1 MEAPTDVGPSSSTAR
16 PPSVDDPLPGLD
28 LVEVGAVSST
38 PSEVDVPVAASEL
51 VARLSTITV
60 GSDLDAGVSAL
71 EDVRRLES
79 WVASTKYRI
88 LRETD
93 HAAQCS
99 HARWID
105 GHPQRAFDDDVAPG
119 LSHAARLAV
128 GERSAI
134 AEIACALH
142 VSESAAH
149 LLLDQAEL
157 LAEHLT
163 RTAATLRAGSITAR
177 AAQLI
182 AQETADYVG
191 ALPAVTDEAAE
202 DRLRSAID
210 ITEDA
215 LLEAASSGMTPAR
228 LGVRARQVKE
238 RCHPST
244 FEERECAAR
253 AERFVRITPD
263 RDGMAR
269 LTALLPGAVAFTI
282 DGRLSSIARSLR
294 EAERSEATVDS
305 SFGASS
311 ADYADAGR
319 APGGR
324 QAPRTVTQ
332 MRADVLA
339 DLLRGLIP
347 DNPGQTTTVDAAGP
361 GRDRHRRGDGS
372 HRDATD
378 DPVPQVLLTMSA
390 ETFLGG
396 EDPAHLGAFGP
407 IAAADARVLAT
418 AATSFLLGI
427 TAGHGATP
435 DGPSGG
441 GRMMPVLVTNGAQY
455 RIPAALRRALA
466 VRDGTCRFPGC
477 GRSAARCDID
487 HVTAWADGGSS
498 EPGNLAHLC
507 RKHHVLKH
515 HSGWSVDPGSSAGVP
530 PRTAPDTA
538 ARLVWTSPSGRRYP
552 TEPDDPPPF

>member
-1 MEAPTDVGPSSSTAR
+1 MEAPTDARPSSSTAR
-16 PPSVDDPLPGLD
+16 PPFVNHPLPGLD
-28 LVEVGAVSST
+28 LIEVGAVSSM
-38 PSEVDVPVAASEL
+38 PREPDAPVSATEL
-51 VARLSTITV
+51 VGRLSTITV

-79 WVASTKYRI
+79 WVASTKYR
-88 LRETD
+88 LARETD
-93 HAAQCS
+93 HAAQRS
-99 HARWID
+99 HAEWID
-105 GHPQRAFDDDVAPG
+105 AHPQRAFDDDVAPG
-119 LSHAARLAV
+119 LSRVARLAV

-149 LLLDQAEL
+149 GLLDEAEL

-163 RTAATLRAGSITAR
+163 RTAAALSGGSITAR

-191 ALPAVTDEAAE
+191 ALPAVTDEAAK

-210 ITEDA
+210 VTEA
-215 LLEAASSGMTPAR
+215 VLLEAAACGMTPAR

-253 AERFVRITPD
+253 AERFVRISPD
-263 RDGMAR
+263 QDGMAR
-269 LTALLPGAVAFTI
+269 LTALLPAAVAFTI

-294 EAERSEATVDS
+294 EAERSRETVHSS
-305 SFGASS
+305 SFGASWS
-311 ADYADAGR
+311 DDADVGR
-319 APGGR
+319 ARDKR

-332 MRADVLA
+332 LRADVLA
-339 DLLRGLIP
+339 DLLSGLTPDDPGHVTAGGAAERAGDRRRG
-347 DNPGQTTTVDAAGP
+347 AAGF
-361 GRDRHRRGDGS
+361 
-372 HRDATD
+372 HRDAAD
-378 DPVPQVLLTMSA
+378 DPVPQILLTVSA
-390 ETFLGG
+390 ETLLGG
-396 EDPAHLGAFGP
+396 DDPAHLGAFGP
-407 IAAADARVLAT
+407 IAAADARNLAT
-418 AATSFLLGI
+418 AATLFLLGV
-427 TAGHGATP
+427 TAGHDATSVRSFA
-435 DGPSGG
+435 DG
-441 GRMMPVLVTNGAQY
+441 GRAIPVLVTNGAQY

-477 GRSAARCDID
+477 GSSAARCDID
-487 HVTAWADGGSS
+487 HVTAWVDGGRS

-515 HSGWSVDPGSSAGVP
+515 HSGWSVDTVSVP
-530 PRTAPDTA
+530 PGAAPDSV
-538 ARLVWTSPSGRRYP
+538 ARLVWTSPAGRRYP